1 VILKNEIDISTVASG
16 VLHGVFVSQTRQ
28 LPDEP
33 GSLQCESSAVQEH
46 AGTPAG

>member
-1 VILKNEIDISTVASG
+1 LKSEIDISTVASG

-33 GSLQCESSAVQEH
+33 GSLHSGSSALQD
-46 AGTPAG
+46 